1 MEKYSDQII
10 KTESERKGEETMVS
24 QRAAELKLL
33 QEEEAAKK
41 AQAEATEQDFLQ
53 AQAAQETKAAQA
65 KKAAAEANLARLKR
79 SHEL

>member
-41 AQAEATEQDFLQ
+41 A
-53 AQAAQETKAAQA
+53 
-65 KKAAAEANLARLKR
+65 
-79 SHEL
+79 